1 MEGRLSPRPTEEV
14 EVMAAVMLDMED
26 AVPPAEVDTADAV
39 VTAAE
44 AEEAIEVC
52 DSDCSRSEFYFI
64 LISLDLSLNVLI
76 RFRRRRRISRR

>member
-1 MEGRLSPRPTEEV
+1 MEGGRLSPRPTEEV

-26 AVPPAEVDTADAV
+26 AVPPADAV

-64 LISLDLSLNVLI
+64 LLSLDLSLNVLI
-76 RFRRRRRISRR
+76 GFRRRRWISRR

>member
-1 MEGRLSPRPTEEV
+1 MRLSRPTEEV

-52 DSDCSRSEFYFI
+52 DSDCSRSEF
-64 LISLDLSLNVLI
+64 SVNDLSLNVLI
-76 RFRRRRRISRR
+76 RFRRRRWISRR